1 MKITKQ
7 RLREIIKEEMSS
19 LMTEAEARLFKFRD
33 KEMGGFSTPDRPSVI
48 EIVAARTI
56 EALYQLKE
64 RYGLT
69 DDQVRRRFEIVGDPD
84 GVRTGKPHNPPRF
97 GVTP

>member
-1 MKITKQ
+1 MKLTKQ
-7 RLREIIKEEMSS
+7 RLREMIKEEMSS

-48 EIVAARTI
+48 EIVATRTI
-56 EALYQLKE
+56 EALYELKE

-69 DDQVRRRFEIVGDPD
+69 DDQVRERFEVVGDPD
-84 GVRTGKPHNPPRF
+84 GVPMGEPHKPARF
-97 GVTP
+97 GVTR

>member
-7 RLREIIKEEMSS
+7 RLKEIIKEETSS

-56 EALYQLKE
+56 EALYELKE
-64 RYGLT
+64 QYGLT
-69 DDQVRRRFEIVGDPD
+69 DDQVRRRFEVIGDPD
-84 GVRTGKPHNPPRF
+84 GVPMGKPHKPYSS